1 MTRELG
7 RCSDFDSCL
16 TLVGLVVP
24 NDTNSRT
31 RSSMSDHVT
40 GYSPDYGTF
49 DAAFGMCRGSSAPI
63 TAPNASKTAK
73 ISNRFIKVICI
84 VLFQ

>member
-1 MTRELG
+1 
-7 RCSDFDSCL
+7 L